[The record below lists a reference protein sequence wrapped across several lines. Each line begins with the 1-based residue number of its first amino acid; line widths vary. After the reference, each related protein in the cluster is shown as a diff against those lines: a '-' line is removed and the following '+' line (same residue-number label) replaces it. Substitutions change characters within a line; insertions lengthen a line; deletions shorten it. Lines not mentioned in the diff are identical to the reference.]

1 VVVASSRGGDDDS
14 GDDDNDA
21 PPRVQHASA
30 GLVQADTTALQRT
43 GQRMGDISSL
53 ARAADPERRAAAQ
66 HGSASYHRTAGVLLG
81 FATAVLAG
89 VLGVRRM
96 LQGDATAAREASDAH
111 RATAVDA
118 GRYGEDLSL
127 CDAGRSILFRSNG
140 GGGTEAA
147 QSRASYGAGPNHA
160 YTPFEEL

>member
-1 VVVASSRGGDDDS
+1 MAVASSEAGDDDS

-53 ARAADPERRAAAQ
+53 ARAADFERRAAAQ

-111 RATAVDA
+111 RAAALDA

-127 CDAGRSILFRSNG
+127 CDAGRCILFRSNG
-140 GGGTEAA
+140 GSGA
-147 QSRASYGAGPNHA
+147 SWRARFIRFGFGS
-160 YTPFEEL
+160 